1 MRKHILSILVQNKP
15 GVLAHISGM
24 FAARGFNID
33 SLVVGRTEDPEFS
46 RMVIVSTGDDL
57 TMEQVR
63 KQLGKIIEV
72 VKVRDLSEQTCVER
86 DLLLIQIHC
95 PPEKR
100 VELGQLAD
108 VFRGSIVDVG
118 SRSIVIQLTGPEAK
132 IEAFVELCRPYGI
145 KALWRTGVIAVPRAS
160 QVQQESEAP
169 APPRKRIRKVP
180 DGSPVTAAEAVLPPS

>member
-1 MRKHILSILVQNKP
+1 MRKHILSVLVQNKP

-24 FAARGFNID
+24 FAARGYNID
-33 SLVVGRTEDPEFS
+33 SLVVGRTEDPDFS
-46 RMVIVSTGDDL
+46 RMVIVSIGDDL

-72 VKVRDLSEQTCVER
+72 VKVRDLSEQACVER
-86 DLLLIQIHC
+86 DLLLIQVHC

-108 VFRGSIVDVG
+108 VFRGSIVDFG
-118 SRSIVIQLTGPEAK
+118 ARSIVIQLTGPEDK

-145 KALWRTGVIAVPRAS
+145 KALSRTGVIAVPRAN
-160 QVQQESEAP
+160 QPPEMAAP
-169 APPRKRIRKVP
+169 APVRKRVRRVP
-180 DGSPVTAAEAVLPPS
+180 DGSPVTAAEAILPPS